1 VKRLKRIALVAA
13 VGFLAF
19 APPGTLI
26 VTFLIV
32 AGVLGS
38 WWFLLGGAG
47 ILAAA
52 AALLWLM
59 RGRPARARRSR
70 GTDDA

>member
-13 VGFLAF
+13 MGFLAF

-26 VTFLIV
+26 ITALIV

-38 WWFLLGGAG
+38 WWFLVGGAG
-47 ILAAA
+47 ILAAGG
-52 AALLWLM
+52 LLWLV
-59 RGRPARARRSR
+59 RQRRAFRR
-70 GTDDA
+70 